1 MGRTIPSFRQGLD
14 REIER
19 LERLAEGSADPVRR
33 RSLKALLAHARDLEN
48 EYAME
53 TGDPGEE
60 ILLSL
65 LLYLFLR
72 SGGGAPAEGPDGLRR
87 VDPGRTV

>member
-33 RSLKALLAHARDLEN
+33 RWLKELLAHARDLEN

-53 TGDPGEE
+53 AGDPGEE

-65 LLYLFLR
+65 LLYLFSR
-72 SGGGAPAEGPDGLRR
+72 GGSRAPGEPSDGLRGMDTR
-87 VDPGRTV
+87 RTA

>member
-19 LERLAEGSADPVRR
+19 LERLAEGSADPMRR
-33 RSLKALLAHARDLEN
+33 RSLKELLAHARDLEN

-87 VDPGRTV
+87 LDPGRTV